1 MLSDNLCDETGRLC
15 ALERYNALGY
25 ASEASFKQI
34 TSLMQTILGL
44 KMVSVSLVT
53 KDKQVLKARQGFD
66 LKETARSDAFCDIT
80 IQGYEPLV
88 VEDTH
93 EDERLCDNPYVTGDP
108 FVRCYIGAPLTT
120 TDGYNI
126 GTVCAF
132 DTYPR
137 KFNSVERKIVTKF
150 ADLIINQFELRNIA
164 DRDFLTQLPNRR
176 NFEAG
181 MQQELVRLSQN
192 NGAATLVMIDID
204 HFKQVNDRLGHPSG
218 DRVLREFATILANN
232 CRANDLVARLGGE
245 EFAVLLQNTTIENA
259 RIWADRMREEVAAA
273 RFDGENGVHVTIS
286 MGLAALDGKVT
297 PFDVVSRLADNALFA
312 AKRQGRNRVV
322 AA

>member
-1 MLSDNLCDETGRLC
+1 MLSNNLSDETGRLC
-15 ALERYNALGY
+15 ALERHNALCY
-25 ASEASFKQI
+25 ASEASFDEI
-34 TSLMQTILGL
+34 TGLMQTILGL
-44 KMVSVSLVT
+44 KMVSVSLIT
-53 KDKQVLKARQGFD
+53 KDKQVLKARQGFE
-66 LKETARSDAFCDIT
+66 LNESSRTNAFCALT
-80 IQGYEPLV
+80 IQSYDPLV

-93 EDERLCDNPYVTGDP
+93 EDARLCDNPYVTGEP

-137 KFNSVERKIVTKF
+137 KFTAQEANIVTRF
-150 ADLIINQFELRNIA
+150 ADLIMNQFELRNMA

-181 MQQELVRLSQN
+181 LKQELGRLSQN
-192 NGAATLVMIDID
+192 NGTATLAVIDID
-204 HFKQVNDRLGHPSG
+204 HFKQVNDRLGHSSG
-218 DRVLREFATILANN
+218 DRVLREFATILAKN

-245 EFAVLLQNTTIENA
+245 EFAVFLPDTRIETA
-259 RIWADRMREEVAAA
+259 RIWADRMRQEVADAS
-273 RFDGENGVHVTIS
+273 FDAENAVRVTIS
-286 MGLAALDGKVT
+286 IGLAVLDGTIT
-297 PFDVVSRLADNALFA
+297 PFDAISRLADNALFA